1 MFNKVNRL
9 YKLFKEKYVCYKVKI
24 NKSNFISNTCFYF
37 MFFNDLITSKLKNY
51 II

>member
-24 NKSNFISNTCFYF
+24 NKSKFISISWFYF
-37 MFFNDLITSKLKNY
+37 MFFNELITSTL
-51 II
+51 